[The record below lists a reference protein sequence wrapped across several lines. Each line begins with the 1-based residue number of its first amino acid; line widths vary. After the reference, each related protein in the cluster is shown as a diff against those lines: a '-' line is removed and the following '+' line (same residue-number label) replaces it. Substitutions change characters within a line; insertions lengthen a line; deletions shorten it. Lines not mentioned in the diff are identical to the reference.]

1 LDILGVFAALFLI
14 VFLVRKNLN
23 VGWAM
28 IIAAL
33 VISGFAKMTFEN
45 TLIAFKKAIFSDTFI
60 NLALMVLFISLLGY
74 IMKKTGALDLMIKSL
89 ISLLGGGKLLVIT
102 IPSIIG
108 LLTVPGGAI
117 LSAPMVEESGRKLG
131 LEKEQMTAINIFF
144 RHIWFPIYP
153 LYPALLLV
161 SGLTGIS
168 SVQII
173 LLSLLPVLVAVVVG
187 SKTLF
192 KGAITIEKNGE
203 IDKVKGLKGF
213 IYSMLP
219 VFTILFL
226 ALVLDIYFPL
236 AVFIGVI
243 IALFS
248 FLNKGENPL
257 SRVKTMVF
265 PGINFSMVISVLGI
279 MVFKE
284 VLEASSVLSNL
295 MVRMMELGLP
305 IGLLGFISALCS
317 GLITGSNTAS
327 LGITLPVFL
336 PLLGESPLPYI
347 LLIFMAS
354 LLGYVLSPVHLCL
367 ILTKQ
372 HFNCDYKGFYKLLF
386 WPAFFMIFTTIIIAY
401 LLLFL

>member
-1 LDILGVFAALFLI
+1 MDILGVFLGLLLI
-14 VFLVRKNLN
+14 IILVRKNLN

-28 IIAAL
+28 VIAAL
-33 VISGFAKMTFEN
+33 VISVFAGMTFTD
-45 TLIAFKKAIFSDTFI
+45 TLLAFKKALFSETFR
-60 NLALMVLFISLLGY
+60 NLALTVLFISLLGY
-74 IMKKTGALDLMIKSL
+74 IMKKTGALDVMINSL

-117 LSAPMVEESGRKLG
+117 LSAPMVGESGGKLG
-131 LEKEQMTAINIFF
+131 LTKEQMTAINIFF

-153 LYPALLLV
+153 LYPALLVV

-168 SVQII
+168 SLKIMV
-173 LLSLLPVLVAVVVG
+173 LSLLPVLMAVAVA
-187 SKTLF
+187 SKTMF
-192 KGAITIEKNGE
+192 KGAIKIEKNGE
-203 IDKVKGLKGF
+203 VDKTKGLKGF

-219 VFTILFL
+219 VISILFL
-226 ALVLDIYFPL
+226 ALVLNVYFPL
-236 AVFIGVI
+236 AVLIGVI
-243 IALFS
+243 IALLS
-248 FLNKGENPL
+248 FLKEGEN
-257 SRVKTMVF
+257 SITRIKTMVL

-305 IGLLGFISALCS
+305 IGFLSFISAICS

-336 PLLGESPLPYI
+336 PLLGENPLPVI

-354 LLGYVLSPVHLCL
+354 LLGYILSPVHLCL

-372 HFNCDYKGFYKLLF
+372 HFNCDYKGFYKLF
-386 WPAFFMIFTTIIIAY
+386 IWPVFFLILTTVVISTILMFA
-401 LLLFL
+401 